1 MIRRA
6 VLAAL
11 SALALAGCD
20 STNSGDQDGP
30 VTIHVI
36 GSSATS
42 NINQALERPFW
53 TQTLPTASE
62 GKIKVDFTSVTESG
76 LKGPEVARLLRAG
89 ALHVA
94 YSDFNTVS
102 GDLREFEGLELAG
115 VITDF
120 DTMHRAAD
128 AYKPVI
134 ERLFN
139 QQGIHL
145 LGLVPYPEYA
155 FYCRGQVASL
165 ADLAGRKVRVT
176 AQAMSDFV
184 HAIGAVPVTIGFPD
198 VVPALQTGIADCAIT
213 GTYSGN
219 RAGWYEFTD
228 SLFTLPVGGGVAFYG
243 FSARSWLELAPE
255 TRAFIGAEFA
265 KFENEAWAL
274 TKRQGEIGINCNTG
288 VGECVG
294 GHVGKMVLRRPSAED
309 IAKAHDIAQ
318 RIIMPNWARR
328 CSKACIDNWNETV
341 GRVAGAQIDAP

>member
-1 MIRRA
+1 MIRRIA
-6 VLAAL
+6 AAAL
-11 SALALAGCD
+11 GAIALLGCD
-20 STNSGDQDGP
+20 SRAANDDGV

-42 NINQALERPFW
+42 NINRALEHPFW
-53 TQTLPTASE
+53 TERLPAASD
-62 GKIKVDFTSVTESG
+62 GRVQVDFTSVTESG
-76 LKGPEVARLLRAG
+76 LKGAEVARLLRAG

-120 DTMHRAAD
+120 DTLYRAAD

-155 FYCRGQVASL
+155 FYCRGQVTSL
-165 ADLAGRKVRVT
+165 ADLAGKKVRVT

-198 VVPALQTGIADCAIT
+198 VVPALQTGVADCAVT

-219 RAGWYEFTD
+219 RAGWHEFTD
-228 SLFTLPVGGGVAFYG
+228 SLYTLPVGGGVAFYG
-243 FSARSWLELAPE
+243 FSARNWLELDPE
-255 TRAFIGAEFA
+255 LRTLIETEFA
-265 KFENEAWAL
+265 AFEAEAWEL
-274 TKRQGEIGINCNTG
+274 TRQQSQTGINCNTG
-288 VGECVG
+288 VGPCEG
-294 GHVGKMVLRRPSAED
+294 GHVGRMVLHRPSEAD
-309 IAKAHDIAQ
+309 IARAHEIAQ
-318 RIIMPNWARR
+318 QIVMPNWSRR
-328 CSKACIDNWNETV
+328 CSAECITNWNATV
-341 GRVAGAQIDAP
+341 GRVAGVQIAPPQ